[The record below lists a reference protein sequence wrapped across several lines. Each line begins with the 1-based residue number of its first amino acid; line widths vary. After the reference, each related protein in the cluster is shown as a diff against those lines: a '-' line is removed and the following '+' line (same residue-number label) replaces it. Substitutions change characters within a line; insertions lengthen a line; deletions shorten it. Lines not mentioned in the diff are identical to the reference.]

1 MRGTPTIR
9 SKTATSLAVVAAL
22 ALMGCESQSAGP
34 EAGADVESI
43 VQEQIQPLEEDITGL
58 QDQVDQLE
66 SGLGGG
72 GGSSEQAAGDLFA
85 NPDQFVGQQVVVSG
99 RVSSL
104 LGGASSFTIS
114 GDVGSG
120 EALLVINATGASDS
134 PVVEQDALVQVTG
147 TVREGFSVTDVEDE
161 FGVELDDD
169 LYVDYEGDNYI
180 AASSVSE
187 PNG

>member
-43 VQEQIQPLEEDITGL
+43 VQEQIQPLEEDITAL

-66 SGLGGG
+66 SGMGGE
-72 GGSSEQAAGDLFA
+72 SSEQTAGDFFA
-85 NPDQFVGQQVVVSG
+85 DPDQFVGQQVVVSG

-104 LGGASSFTIS
+104 LGGDSSFTIS

-169 LYVDYEGDNYI
+169 LYGDYEGDNYI
-180 AASSVSE
+180 AASNVSE
-187 PNG
+187 PNS